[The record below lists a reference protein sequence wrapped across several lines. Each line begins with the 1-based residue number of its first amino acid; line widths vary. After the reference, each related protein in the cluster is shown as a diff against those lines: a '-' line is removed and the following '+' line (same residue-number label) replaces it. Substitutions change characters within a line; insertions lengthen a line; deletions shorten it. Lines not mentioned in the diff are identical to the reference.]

1 MILLAGIPTEP
12 PLARVAHQLE
22 RLNIPVIMFNQ
33 RDAASSSLDFT
44 LDGEG
49 VRGTL
54 TTGHLTHRLE
64 DIAAAYPRLM
74 DDRSLPELNG
84 EPPDS
89 APRKA
94 CRELHDTLYRWLEIT
109 PARVVNRASAMGSNG
124 SKPYQSQLI
133 SYAGF
138 AVPETLVTNDP
149 DLVREFLSDHGR
161 VIYKSVSG
169 TRSIV
174 QELTAADFPRLSEIR
189 WCPVQ
194 FQKYIEGVDVRVHV
208 IGEQVFATQVT
219 SSATDY
225 RYASAGGGPPARLE
239 AIELD
244 DEVAQRCVDLT
255 RSLGLRF
262 SGLDLR
268 IPCGGD
274 VVCFEAN
281 PCPAYAY
288 YEGHTGQ
295 PIAAAVARH
304 LAGAAS

>member
-12 PLARVAHQLE
+12 PLARVAYELE
-22 RLNIPVIMFNQ
+22 RLNVPVALFNQ
-33 RDAASSSLDFT
+33 REAARGALDFR
-44 LDGEG
+44 LDPEG
-49 VRGTL
+49 VRGEL
-54 TTGHLTHRLE
+54 KLGHLTHRLE
-64 DIAAAYPRLM
+64 DIAGAYTRLM
-74 DDRSLPELNG
+74 DDRVLPEL
-84 EPPDS
+84 EHEAPDS
-89 APRKA
+89 PARTA

-133 SYAGF
+133 ARAGF

-149 DLVREFLSDHGR
+149 ELVHGFLAEHGR
-161 VIYKSVSG
+161 VVYKSISG
-169 TRSIV
+169 SRSIV
-174 QELTAADFPRLSEIR
+174 QELTGDDFARLEDIR

-194 FQKYIEGVDVRVHV
+194 FQAFVAGVDVRVHV
-208 IGEQVFATQVT
+208 IGEQVFATRVR
-219 SSATDY
+219 SAVTDY
-225 RYASAGGGPPARLE
+225 RYAGADGGEPARLE

-244 DEVAQRCVDLT
+244 DDLAQRCVALT
-255 RSLGLRF
+255 RALGLRF

-268 IPCGGD
+268 VPDEGD

-295 PIAAAVARH
+295 PIAAAVALH
-304 LAGAAS
+304 LAGAAR

>member
-12 PLARVAHQLE
+12 PLARVAYQLE
-22 RLNIPVIMFNQ
+22 RLNIPVVMFNQ
-33 RDAASSSLDFT
+33 REAASGRIHFQLDPA
-44 LDGEG
+44 G

-54 TTGHLTHRLE
+54 TIGHLTQRLE
-64 DIAAAYPRLM
+64 DVAAAYPRLM
-74 DDRSLPELNG
+74 DDRILPELDG
-84 EPPDS
+84 EEPDS
-89 APRKA
+89 PARA
-94 CRELHDTLYRWLEIT
+94 ATRDLHDTLYRWLEIT

-133 SYAGF
+133 ARAGF
-138 AVPETLVTNDP
+138 AIPETLVTNDP
-149 DLVREFLSDHGR
+149 ELVRAFLGEHKR

-169 TRSIV
+169 SRSIV
-174 QELTAADFPRLSEIR
+174 QELTAADFPRMDDIR

-194 FQKYIEGVDVRVHV
+194 FQAYVDGVDVRVHV
-208 IGEQVFATQVT
+208 IGEQTFATRVT
-219 SSATDY
+219 SAATDY
-225 RYASAGGGPPARLE
+225 RYAGTAGGEPARLE
-239 AIELD
+239 AVELD
-244 DEVAQRCVDLT
+244 DDLAQRCIELT

-268 IPCGGD
+268 IPRDGD

-295 PIAAAVARH
+295 PIAAAVARY
-304 LAGAAS
+304 LAGAAR